1 MIFYLCDK
9 AVVTNINLGMVILSQ
24 LLSLSFLFLKVH
36 ESVKNDSK
44 NEIHYEK
51 VANNYDWETVNDS
64 ESLVIYIHHV
74 IHHLAPAV
82 SRDELVYH
90 DKCTSYVIECRYTI
104 ENLGIVFQIFIFN
117 VQRIVV
123 GIGTKLPDIV
133 IAFMLALPV
142 GSAGSHI
149 IFN

>member
-51 VANNYDWETVNDS
+51 VANNYD
-64 ESLVIYIHHV
+64 
-74 IHHLAPAV
+74 
-82 SRDELVYH
+82 
-90 DKCTSYVIECRYTI
+90 
-104 ENLGIVFQIFIFN
+104 
-117 VQRIVV
+117 
-123 GIGTKLPDIV
+123 
-133 IAFMLALPV
+133 
-142 GSAGSHI
+142 
-149 IFN
+149 